1 MTEERD
7 QRLGTEV
14 IGKFSPG
21 QERELAIVALTVAQQ
36 LRLNP
41 RDSQH
46 KQQIFHI
53 VMDCFTR
60 GLGAAQRTWPS
71 PQEQVSP
78 FISMGLQLREHL
90 VNQLTAAREGQ
101 LSWFIPG
108 GQQAQISLL
117 TPLSANLPGLEPIL
131 AEVRGKKKNIEQFHH
146 ELFEKSQLMPQAE
159 ILKKEAQTK
168 EPQLSDWEVHNRLYA
183 NLLLGFALYKR
194 PSLMIEPEDVAAV
207 ADMWQ
212 DPIDKAK
219 AQEALVDQ
227 MTSLAKRLKI
237 SLAAVAEYTRG
248 ILTELIEYHIH
259 YGITAETALLGKAF
273 LFPSSTLKTLVQES
287 SAHSIQPQP
296 TVSEVEL
303 QKAGDKL
310 AEYLTL
316 YQAFQDS
323 LSLDNDEIE
332 SSPEA
337 GRSIEF
343 LCQVTPLELVFLM
356 RDYLTN
362 QQQVRTSETGQ
373 SILGDITEFVPISTY
388 LEALPLVYSKTVRV
402 AETGAEVT
410 LFPDKKSHQETQTY
424 IKDMVLSA
432 LVKDN
437 LALEKVVEK
446 LPLPVLDQLTDLIN
460 PAELSDSQR
469 QAFVLLDNQTW
480 TELCLI
486 RGLEYDP
493 ETKSFNIPPDQE
505 SIIPYLALLP
515 ADRRDEIGQIVLHQI
530 TF

>member
-7 QRLGTEV
+7 QQLGTEV

-21 QERELAIVALTVAQQ
+21 QERELVITALTVAQQ
-36 LRLNP
+36 LGLNP
-41 RDSQH
+41 KDLKH

-53 VMDCFTR
+53 VVDCFTR
-60 GLGAAQRTWPS
+60 GLEAAQRTWLS

-78 FISMGLQLREHL
+78 LISVGLQLREHL
-90 VNQLTAAREGQ
+90 INQLRAAGESQ
-101 LSWFIPG
+101 LSWFIPED
-108 GQQAQISLL
+108 QQAQISLL
-117 TPLSANLPGLEPIL
+117 TPLSADLPQFEPIL

-146 ELFEKSQLMPQAE
+146 ELFEKSQLAPQAE

-168 EPQLSDWEVHNRLYA
+168 EPRLSDWEVYNRLYA
-183 NLLLGFALYKR
+183 NSLLSFALYKR
-194 PSLMIEPEDVAAV
+194 LSLMIEPEDVAAV

-212 DPIDKAK
+212 DPIDKVR

-227 MTSLAKRLKI
+227 MTNLAERLKI
-237 SLAAVAEYTRG
+237 SRAAVAEYTRG

-259 YGITAETALLGKAF
+259 YGITAETALLGKVF
-273 LFPSSTLKTLVQES
+273 VFPSSALKTLVQES
-287 SAHSIQPQP
+287 PQQQP
-296 TVSEVEL
+296 TVSLVEL
-303 QKAGDKL
+303 QKAGNKL

-323 LSLDNDEIE
+323 LSLDEDEIE

-337 GRSIEF
+337 GRDIEF
-343 LCQVTPLELVFLM
+343 LRQVTPLELVFLM
-356 RDYLTN
+356 RDYLAN
-362 QQQVRTSETGQ
+362 QKQARTSETGQ
-373 SILGDITEFVPISTY
+373 GILGDITEFVPIIVY

-410 LFPDKKSHQETQTY
+410 LFPDKKTRQETQTY

-432 LVKDN
+432 LVEDK
-437 LALEKVVEK
+437 LALEKVVEE
-446 LPLPVLDQLTDLIN
+446 LPLPVLNQLTDLIN
-460 PAELSDSQR
+460 PAKLSDSQR
-469 QAFVLLDNQTW
+469 QAFVLLDNQAW

-486 RGLEYDP
+486 RGLEYNP
-493 ETKSFNIPPDQE
+493 ETKSFYIPPDQE

-515 ADRRDEIGQIVLHQI
+515 EDRRDEIGQVVLHQI